1 MILEDPR
8 KNTKSEISVFS
19 GLVSYW
25 VSRLFRK
32 KIQLLRYL
40 PGRLYM
46 DHNAA
51 GVKNRY

>member
-25 VSRLFRK
+25 VNPLC
-32 KIQLLRYL
+32 Y
-40 PGRLYM
+40 
-46 DHNAA
+46 
-51 GVKNRY
+51 